1 MKSLYWRMVF
11 FLKTRK
17 SRKMRKSLGTN
28 IRAVITQSSN
38 GLFAVDPEDL
48 EVGEKLRKGGFGLDE
63 IERIKSLISDDSR
76 VLIVGS
82 HIGSLV
88 IPISRHCKEVVA
100 IEANPKTYELL
111 SLNLRLNN
119 IENVVSH
126 NIAASEKT
134 EIITFFLNTV
144 NSGGSKRAPKQSHF
158 MYEYDS
164 PERVEIQAH
173 ALDTHLSNHAFDL
186 VLMDI
191 EGSEFFALKGMPK
204 ILQECN
210 SLIVEFLPHHLRNV
224 AGVDAQT
231 FLKQIPQRFTKVTI
245 PSQNVTLSREEAQA
259 FLLKM
264 FRDEKGDDGLI
275 FQVE

>member
-17 SRKMRKSLGTN
+17 SRKIRKSLGTN
-28 IRAVITQSSN
+28 IRAIITQSSN

-111 SLNLRLNN
+111 SLNLRLND

-204 ILQECN
+204 ILQECK

-231 FLKQIPQRFTKVTI
+231 FLQQIPERFTKVTI

>member
-28 IRAVITQSSN
+28 IRAIITQSSN

-204 ILQECN
+204 ILQECK

-231 FLKQIPQRFTKVTI
+231 FLQQIPERFTKVTI

-259 FLLKM
+259 LLLKM

>member
-11 FLKTRK
+11 FLKTRR

-28 IRAVITQSSN
+28 IRAIITQSSN

-111 SLNLRLNN
+111 SLNLRLND

-204 ILQECN
+204 ILQECK

-231 FLKQIPQRFTKVTI
+231 FLKQIPERFTKVTI
-245 PSQNVTLSREEAQA
+245 PSQNVTLSRAEAQA
-259 FLLKM
+259 LLLKM

>member
-28 IRAVITQSSN
+28 IRAIITQSSN

-48 EVGEKLRKGGFGLDE
+48 EVGEKLRKGGFGLDD

-173 ALDTHLSNHAFDL
+173 ALDTLLSNHAFDL

-204 ILQECN
+204 ILQECK

-224 AGVDAQT
+224 AGVDAET
-231 FLKQIPQRFTKVTI
+231 FLKQIPERFTKVTI

>member
-28 IRAVITQSSN
+28 IRAIITQSSN

-231 FLKQIPQRFTKVTI
+231 FLKQIPERFTKVTI
-245 PSQNVTLSREEAQA
+245 PSQNETLSREEAQA

>member
-28 IRAVITQSSN
+28 IRAIITQSSN

-63 IERIKSLISDDSR
+63 IERIKYLISDDSR

-111 SLNLRLNN
+111 SLNLRLND

-204 ILQECN
+204 ILQECK

-231 FLKQIPQRFTKVTI
+231 FLKQIPERFTKVTI
-245 PSQNVTLSREEAQA
+245 PSQNVTLSLEEAQA

>member
-28 IRAVITQSSN
+28 IRAIITQSSN

-111 SLNLRLNN
+111 SLNLRLND

-204 ILQECN
+204 ILQECK

-231 FLKQIPQRFTKVTI
+231 FLKQIPERFTKVTI

>member
-17 SRKMRKSLGTN
+17 SRKISKSLGTN
-28 IRAVITQSSN
+28 IRAIITQSSN

-63 IERIKSLISDDSR
+63 IERIKSMISDDSR

-204 ILQECN
+204 ILQECK

-231 FLKQIPQRFTKVTI
+231 FLQQIPERFTKVTI
-245 PSQNVTLSREEAQA
+245 PSQNVTLSREEAQV

>member
-28 IRAVITQSSN
+28 IRAIITQSSN

-134 EIITFFLNTV
+134 EIITFFLNSV

-204 ILQECN
+204 ILQECK

-231 FLKQIPQRFTKVTI
+231 FLQQIPERFTKVTI

>member
-28 IRAVITQSSN
+28 IRAIITQSSN

-63 IERIKSLISDDSR
+63 IKRIKSLISDDSR

-111 SLNLRLNN
+111 SLNLRLND

-204 ILQECN
+204 ILQECK

-231 FLKQIPQRFTKVTI
+231 FLQQIPERFTKVTI
-245 PSQNVTLSREEAQA
+245 PSQNVTLSREEAQV

>member
-17 SRKMRKSLGTN
+17 SRKVRKSLGTN
-28 IRAVITQSSN
+28 IRAIITQSSN

-111 SLNLRLNN
+111 SLNLRMNN

-204 ILQECN
+204 ILQECK

-224 AGVDAQT
+224 AGVDAET
-231 FLKQIPQRFTKVTI
+231 FLKQIPERFTKVTI

-264 FRDEKGDDGLI
+264 FRDQKGDDGLI
-275 FQVE
+275 FQIE

>member
-11 FLKTRK
+11 FLKARK

-28 IRAVITQSSN
+28 IRAIITQSSN

-63 IERIKSLISDDSR
+63 IKRIKSLISDDSR

-134 EIITFFLNTV
+134 EVITFFLNTV
-144 NSGGSKRAPKQSHF
+144 NSGGSKRVPKQSHF

-204 ILQECN
+204 ILQECK

-231 FLKQIPQRFTKVTI
+231 FLKQIPERFTKVTI
-245 PSQNVTLSREEAQA
+245 PSQNETLSREEAQA

>member
-28 IRAVITQSSN
+28 IRAIITQSSN

-63 IERIKSLISDDSR
+63 IERIKSLISNDSR

-88 IPISRHCKEVVA
+88 IPISRHCNEVVA

-111 SLNLRLNN
+111 SLNLRLND

-204 ILQECN
+204 ILQECK

-245 PSQNVTLSREEAQA
+245 PSQNVTLSREESQA
-259 FLLKM
+259 LLLKM

>member
-28 IRAVITQSSN
+28 IRAIITQSSN

-204 ILQECN
+204 ILQECK

-224 AGVDAQT
+224 AGVDAET
-231 FLKQIPQRFTKVTI
+231 FLKQIPERFTKVTI

-264 FRDEKGDDGLI
+264 FRDQKGDDGLI
-275 FQVE
+275 FHIE

>member
-1 MKSLYWRMVF
+1 MKSLYWRIVF

-17 SRKMRKSLGTN
+17 SRRMRKNLGTN
-28 IRAVITQSSN
+28 IRAIITQSTN

-88 IPISRHCKEVVA
+88 IPVSRHCKEVVA

-111 SLNLRLNN
+111 SLNLRLND
-119 IENVVSH
+119 IKNVIPH

-134 EIITFFLNTV
+134 ETITFFLNTV

-158 MYEYDS
+158 MYEYDR

-173 ALDTHLSNHAFDL
+173 ALDTHLPNHAFDL

-191 EGSEFFALKGMPK
+191 EGSEYFALKGMSK

-224 AGVDAQT
+224 AAVDAQT
-231 FLKQIPQRFTKVTI
+231 FLKQIPERFTRVTV
-245 PSQNVTLSREEAQA
+245 PSQDVTLSREEADA
-259 FLLKM
+259 FLVKM
-264 FRDEKGDDGLI
+264 FREEKGDDGLI

>member
-11 FLKTRK
+11 FLKARK

-28 IRAVITQSSN
+28 IRAIITQSSN

-204 ILQECN
+204 ILQECK

-231 FLKQIPQRFTKVTI
+231 FLKQIPERFTKVTI
-245 PSQNVTLSREEAQA
+245 PSQNETLSREEAQA